1 MADDLRRAT
10 GSEPPHGA
18 ATGPHTIGRRDFLRY
33 SGMGAVAVG
42 GATALAACG
51 SSSTPSPVSS
61 TAAAAGKPRKGG
73 TLHAGLTG
81 GTGSDTVDAHR
92 GVDNVDFARIIA
104 LYDPLIG
111 YDLKAQNK
119 LALAESITPN
129 ANATVWTVRLRPGVT
144 FHNGKPLTAED
155 VIYSLTRIVTNNYA
169 GASSLASV
177 DVKNL
182 KALDSLTVRIPCHKP
197 YATLPDAMTGYYYY
211 MGIVPVGYDPRHP
224 VGTGPFKFRS
234 FTPGQQSTFVRND
247 HYWDTSDGPYVDTLV
262 ITDYPDETSQVNAF
276 VSGQADVINLLSAT
290 SIPQVQAAGNILT
303 ADGGGM
309 TPFTMRVDQPPFTDP
324 RVRQAFR
331 LICDRPQMR
340 DLVFGGRGT
349 IGNDVFSPFDP
360 EIDHSI
366 PQRTQDIAQ
375 AKSLLKAAGQEGLT
389 IQLVTADIAQGTIRV
404 AQVFAQ
410 QAAAAGVTVN
420 LRQVTS
426 TEFYGNNYLKWNF
439 AQDYWYYSKYLPQVA
454 QATLPVSPFNETH
467 WDDPAYNKLYSQAI
481 ATVDPAA
488 RTAIAHEMQAIDH
501 SIGGYIIPYF
511 PPTIDGYRKNV
522 NGVAPTKVGLSLG
535 AYNFKAMWLA

>member
-1 MADDLRRAT
+1 MGAVPPGRAGADGRDNVVGDPRQET
-10 GSEPPHGA
+10 FSEPQGA
-18 ATGPHTIGRRDFLRY
+18 GTTSSTIGRRDFLRY
-33 SGMGAVAVG
+33 TGMGAVMLG
-42 GATALAACG
+42 GASALAAC
-51 SSSTPSPVSS
+51 SSSSSSAPSTSS
-61 TAAAAGKPRKGG
+61 PAAAAGKPKMGG

-111 YDLKAQNK
+111 YDLNAQN
-119 LALAESITPN
+119 
-129 ANATVWTVRLRPGVT
+129 RLGVT

-155 VIYSLTRIVTNNYA
+155 VIYSLTRIVKNNYG

-177 DVKNL
+177 DIKNL
-182 KALDSLTVRIPCHKP
+182 KALDSRTVEIPCHTP

-211 MGIVPVGYDPRHP
+211 MGIVPVGYDPTHP
-224 VGTGPFKFRS
+224 VGTGPFKFQS
-234 FTPGQQSTFVRND
+234 FTPGQQSTFARND
-247 HYWDTSDGPYVDTLV
+247 HYWDTGDGPYVDTLV

-276 VSGQADVINLLSAT
+276 VSGQADVVNLLSAT
-290 SIPQVQAAGNILT
+290 SIPQVQANGNILT

-309 TPFTMRVDQPPFTDP
+309 TPFTMRVDKPPFNDP
-324 RVRQAFR
+324 KVRQAFR
-331 LICDRPQMR
+331 LICNRPQMKE
-340 DLVFGGRGT
+340 LVFGGRGT
-349 IGNDVFSPFDP
+349 LGNDIFSPFDP
-360 EIDHSI
+360 SIDHSI

-375 AKSLLKAAGQEGLT
+375 AKSLLKSAGQEGLT
-389 IQLVTADIAQGTIRV
+389 VQLVTADIAQGTLKV

-410 QAAAAGVTVN
+410 QAASAGVTVN

-426 TEFYGNNYLKWNF
+426 TEFYGNNYLKWVF

-454 QATLPVSPFNETH
+454 QATLPNSPFNETH
-467 WDDPAYNKLYSQAI
+467 WDDPAYNKLYNQAV
-481 ATVDPAA
+481 ATVDETA

-511 PPTIDGYRKNV
+511 PPTIDGYAKKV
-522 NGVAPTKVGLSLG
+522 NGVVPTKAGLSLG
-535 AYNFKAMWLA
+535 SYNFKAMWLA

>member
-1 MADDLRRAT
+1 MADDSRRVAVSNL
-10 GSEPPHGA
+10 GSA
-18 ATGPHTIGRRDFLRY
+18 AAGPHVIGRRDFLRY
-33 SGMGAVAVG
+33 SGMGAAVLG
-42 GATALAACG
+42 GAAALSACG
-51 SSSTPSPVSS
+51 SSSTPATTG
-61 TAAAAGKPRKGG
+61 TAPAAGKPKRGG

-111 YDLKAQNK
+111 YDLHAQNR

-129 ANATVWTVRLRPGVT
+129 SNATVWTVRLRPGVT
-144 FHNGKPLTAED
+144 FHNGKALTAED
-155 VIYSLTRIVTNNYA
+155 VIYTFTRIIKNNYA
-169 GASSLASV
+169 GASSLGTV

-182 KALDSLTVRIPCHKP
+182 KALDSLTVRIPCHSP

-211 MGIVPVGYDPRHP
+211 MGIVPVGYDPKHP
-224 VGTGPFKFRS
+224 VGTGPFKFQS

-247 HYWDTSDGPYVDTLV
+247 HYWDTTDGPYLDTLV
-262 ITDYPDETSQVNAF
+262 ITDFPDETSQVNAF
-276 VSGQADVINLLSAT
+276 VSGQADVVNLLSAT

-309 TPFTMRVDQPPFTDP
+309 TPFTMRVDRPPFTDP

-331 LICDRPQMR
+331 LICNRPQMM

-349 IGNDVFSPFDP
+349 IGNDIFSPFDP
-360 EIDHSI
+360 EFDHSI
-366 PQRTQDIAQ
+366 PQRGQDIAQ
-375 AKSLLKAAGQEGLT
+375 AKALLKAAGQAGLT
-389 IQLVTADIAQGTIRV
+389 VQLVTADIAQGTLKV

-426 TEFYGNNYLKWNF
+426 TEFYGTNYLKWDF

-467 WDDPAYNKLYSQAI
+467 WDDPAYNKLYNKAI
-481 ATVDPAA
+481 ATVDPVA

-511 PPTIDGYRKNV
+511 PPTIDGYAKRV
-522 NGVAPTKVGLSLG
+522 QGVAPTRVGLSLG

>member
-1 MADDLRRAT
+1 M
-10 GSEPPHGA
+10 
-18 ATGPHTIGRRDFLRY
+18 GPSVIGRRTFLRY
-33 SGMGAVAVG
+33 SGMGAALLG
-42 GATALAACG
+42 GTAALAACG
-51 SSSTPSPVSS
+51 SSPSSTPSSTSS
-61 TAAAAGKPRKGG
+61 PATGKPRKGG

-81 GTGSDTVDAHR
+81 GTGSDTVDAHQ

-111 YDLKAQNK
+111 YDLNAQNK
-119 LALAESITPN
+119 LMLAESITPN
-129 ANATVWTVRLRPGVT
+129 ANGTVWTVRLRPGVT
-144 FHNGKPLTAED
+144 FHNGKPLTAQD
-155 VIYSLTRIVTNNYA
+155 VIYTLTRIVKNNYA
-169 GASSLASV
+169 GASSLASI
-177 DVKNL
+177 DVNNL
-182 KALDSLTVRIPCHKP
+182 KALDSLTIRIPCHSP

-211 MGIVPVGYDPRHP
+211 MGIVPVGYDPKHP
-224 VGTGPFKFRS
+224 VGTGPFKFQT

-247 HYWDTSDGPYVDTLV
+247 HYWDTSDGPHIDTLV

-290 SIPQVQAAGNILT
+290 SIPQVQAAGSILT

-309 TPFTMRVDQPPFTDP
+309 TPFTMRVDRPPFTDP

-331 LICDRPQMR
+331 LICDRPQMM

-349 IGNDVFSPFDP
+349 IGNDIFSPFDP
-360 EIDHSI
+360 EFDHSI
-366 PQRTQDIAQ
+366 PQRTQDIPQ

-389 IQLVTADIAQGTIRV
+389 VQLVTADIAQGTIKV

-426 TEFYGNNYLKWNF
+426 TEFYGNNYLKWDF

-467 WDDPAYNKLYSQAI
+467 WDDKAYNKLYSRAI

-511 PPTIDGYRKNV
+511 PPTIDGYGKRV
-522 NGVAPTKVGLSLG
+522 HGVAPTKVGLSLG

>member
-1 MADDLRRAT
+1 MIA
-10 GSEPPHGA
+10 
-18 ATGPHTIGRRDFLRY
+18 RRDFLRY
-33 SGMGAVAVG
+33 SGMGAAVLG
-42 GATALAACG
+42 GATALSACG
-51 SSSTPSPVSS
+51 SSSAPSS
-61 TAAAAGKPRKGG
+61 TSSAPAAAGTPKKGG
-73 TLHAGLTG
+73 TLRAGLTG

-169 GASSLASV
+169 ATSSLALV

-182 KALDSLTVRIPCHKP
+182 KALDSRTVRIPCHSP

-211 MGIVPVGYDPRHP
+211 MGIVPAGYDPKHP
-224 VGTGPFKFRS
+224 VGTGPFKFQS

-247 HYWDTSDGPYVDTLV
+247 HYWDSSDGPYVDTLV

-276 VSGQADVINLLSAT
+276 VSGQAGVVNLLSAT

-309 TPFTMRVDQPPFTDP
+309 TPFTMRVDRPPFTDP

-331 LICDRPQMR
+331 LICNRPQML

-349 IGNDVFSPFDP
+349 IGNDIFSPFDP

-366 PQRTQDIAQ
+366 PQRTQDIPQ

-389 IQLVTADIAQGTIRV
+389 VQLVTADIAQGTIRV

-426 TEFYGNNYLKWNF
+426 TEFYGNNYLKWAF

-454 QATLPVSPFNETH
+454 QATLPTSPFNETH
-467 WDDPAYNKLYSQAI
+467 WDDPAYNKLYNQAI
-481 ATVDPAA
+481 ATVDPVA

-511 PPTIDGYRKNV
+511 PPTIDGYAKSVR
-522 NGVAPTKVGLSLG
+522 GVAPTKVGLSLG

>member
-1 MADDLRRAT
+1 VVGDPRQET
-10 GSEPPHGA
+10 FPEPHDA
-18 ATGPHTIGRRDFLRY
+18 ATRPRSINRRDFLRY
-33 SGMGAVAVG
+33 SGMGAAMLG
-42 GATALAACG
+42 GASALAAC
-51 SSSTPSPVSS
+51 SSSSSSPSSQP
-61 TAAAAGKPRKGG
+61 AATGKPKMGG

-111 YDLKAQNK
+111 YDLQAQNK

-129 ANATVWTVRLRPGVT
+129 AKATVWTVKLRQGVT

-155 VIYSLTRIVTNNYA
+155 VIYSLTRIVKNNYG

-177 DVKNL
+177 DIKNL
-182 KALDSLTVRIPCHKP
+182 KALDSLTVEIPCNTP

-211 MGIVPVGYDPRHP
+211 MGIVPVGYDPTHP
-224 VGTGPFKFRS
+224 VGTGPFKFQS
-234 FTPGQQSTFVRND
+234 FTPGQQSTFLRND
-247 HYWDTSDGPYVDTLV
+247 HYWDSTDGPYVDTLV

-276 VSGQADVINLLSAT
+276 VSGQADLVNLLSAT
-290 SIPQVQAAGNILT
+290 SIPQVQANGNILT

-309 TPFTMRVDQPPFTDP
+309 TPFTMRVDKPPFNDP
-324 RVRQAFR
+324 KVRQAMR
-331 LICDRPQMR
+331 LICNRPQMME
-340 DLVFGGRGT
+340 LVFGGRGT
-349 IGNDVFSPFDP
+349 LGNDIFSPFDP
-360 EIDHSI
+360 DIDKSI

-375 AKSLLKAAGQEGLT
+375 AKSLLKSAGQEGLT
-389 IQLVTADIAQGTIRV
+389 VQLVTADIAQGTLKV

-410 QAAAAGVTVN
+410 QAATAGVTVN
-420 LRQVTS
+420 LRTVTG
-426 TEFYGNNYLKWNF
+426 TEFYGNNYLKWVF

-454 QATLPVSPFNETH
+454 QATLPNSPFNETH
-467 WDDPAYNKLYSQAI
+467 WDDPAYIKLYNQAV

-511 PPTIDGYRKNV
+511 PPTIDGYAKNV
-522 NGVAPTKVGLSLG
+522 KGVVPTKAGLSLG
-535 AYNFKAMWLA
+535 SYNFKAMWLA